1 MKLQRTGPRP
11 VVDMLAGWNDV
22 WSLTSYYE
30 DVFQEHQIGET
41 DPEELKTYL
50 VRMASSRFEKSLKSV
65 QNLPM
70 GAQHAMAT
78 NSSLLGSVCNLLLVQ
93 VALKDPGDNSS

>member
-1 MKLQRTGPRP
+1 
-11 VVDMLAGWNDV
+11 
-22 WSLTSYYE
+22 
-30 DVFQEHQIGET
+30 
-41 DPEELKTYL
+41 
-50 VRMASSRFEKSLKSV
+50 MASSRFEKSLKSV

-93 VALKDPGDNSS
+93 VALKDLGDNSS